1 MKRLIFDLDNTLIK
15 WDEEKNI
22 KEISNLIKK
31 HNLNIT
37 AEEVSNVIDLLD
49 EKHDLISKQVLLEDL
64 QERDSNI
71 TMSFVKDIFKT
82 HNNFYEVNEDVI
94 DTLKY
99 LSRRYELVV
108 LTNYFTKMQSI
119 RMKKSKI
126 YKYFNE
132 VIGNDKVPGK
142 PRKEAFDYAIK
153 PYKKEE
159 CIMIGDNFDV
169 DIKPALLYGINAI
182 WLTDKETNFKSIKE
196 IKELKSIL

>member
-1 MKRLIFDLDNTLIK
+1 MKRIIFDLDNTLIK
-15 WDEEKNI
+15 WDEERNL
-22 KEISNLIKK
+22 KELSNLAKK

-37 AEEVSNVIDLLD
+37 AEEVSHVIDLLD
-49 EKHDLISKQVLLEDL
+49 EKHDLITKQMLLDDL
-64 QERDSNI
+64 KEKDSNI

-82 HNNFYEVNEDVI
+82 HKDFYEINEDVI

-99 LSRRYELVV
+99 LSRKYELVI
-108 LTNYFTKMQSI
+108 LTNYFTKMQSL

-142 PRKEAFDYAIK
+142 PRIEAFDYAVK
-153 PYKKEE
+153 PYKKED
-159 CIMIGDNFDV
+159 CLMIGDNFDI
-169 DIKPALLYGINAI
+169 DIKPALIYGINAI
-182 WLTDKETNFKSIKE
+182 WLTDKDTSYKSIKE